1 VRPSRRTGHR
11 PVLASRGALTAES
24 FTMRDGERT
33 IRFGEG
39 SAAEAPDLL
48 RQAGFEPYTLLTT
61 ERAAGS
67 APLKPAARVD
77 VPPGLVDEISA
88 SLIPEAGERPLVALG
103 GGRVIDTAKAIGGV
117 TGAPVAA
124 IPTTLS
130 GAELTPFHRLPA
142 GVDGARMVRPSLV
155 IADPRLMASQPEL
168 ELWASAMN
176 ALAHGMEALYT
187 PLANP
192 VSEAAALR
200 GAEAI
205 HAEDVALGAV
215 LCGWASGMTG
225 FAVHHATCQSLV
237 RIAGTPH
244 AQTNAVMLPHFAGM
258 MSSRVPGVMGELARA
273 LGDPDGD
280 PYGAAGRASK
290 LSARS
295 GHMRLGT
302 LGVEEE
308 HLPRVAAAVMKH
320 PALGNTPDPPGEGE
334 LLALLR
340 DAL

>member
-1 VRPSRRTGHR
+1 
-11 PVLASRGALTAES
+11 LAAES

-48 RQAGFEPYTLLTT
+48 RQTGFERYALLTT
-61 ERAAGS
+61 ERAAASVALEGD
-67 APLKPAARVD
+67 ATQVVH
-77 VPPGLVDEISA
+77 VPPGRVDEISA
-88 SLIPEAGERPLVALG
+88 KLLPDLMQGPLVALG

-130 GAELTPFHRLPA
+130 GAELTSFHRTPT
-142 GVDGARMVRPSLV
+142 GVEGARMVRPVLV
-155 IADPRLMASQPEL
+155 IADPALMASQPGP

-192 VSEAAALR
+192 VAEQAALR
-200 GAEAI
+200 GAALI
-205 HAEDVALGAV
+205 ASDDLALGA
-215 LCGWASGMTG
+215 LMCGWAAGMTG
-225 FAVHHATCQSLV
+225 FAVHHATCQLLV
-237 RIAGTPH
+237 RTADSPH

-258 MSSRVPGVMGELARA
+258 MAGRVPGVMGEFARA
-273 LGDPDGD
+273 LGDPDGNPD
-280 PYGAAGRASK
+280 AAAGTVAK
-290 LSARS
+290 LSARC
-295 GHMRLGT
+295 GHTRLRT

-308 HLPRVAAAVMKH
+308 HLPRVAAAVMQH
-320 PALGNTPDPPGEGE
+320 PALNNTPEPPGEDE
-334 LLALLR
+334 LLELLR
-340 DAL
+340 NAL

>member
-1 VRPSRRTGHR
+1 
-11 PVLASRGALTAES
+11 LAAES

-48 RQAGFEPYTLLTT
+48 RQSGFEEYALLTT
-61 ERAAGS
+61 ERASAS
-67 APLKPAARVD
+67 APLEDGATQVVH
-77 VPPGLVDEISA
+77 VPQGRVDEISA
-88 SLIPEAGERPLVALG
+88 ALLPDVVQAPLVALG
-103 GGRVIDTAKAIGGV
+103 GGRVIDTAKAIAGV
-117 TGAPVAA
+117 AGAPVAA
-124 IPTTLS
+124 VPTTLS
-130 GAELTPFHRLPA
+130 GAELTPFHRTPA
-142 GVDGARMVRPSLV
+142 GVEGARMVRPSLV
-155 IADPRLMASQPEL
+155 VADPLLMTSQPATQL
-168 ELWASAMN
+168 AASAMN

-192 VSEAAALR
+192 VAELAALR
-200 GAEAI
+200 GAELIA
-205 HAEDVALGAV
+205 AGAVALGAF

-225 FAVHHATCQSLV
+225 FAVHHATCQLLV
-237 RIAGTPH
+237 RTAGTPH

-258 MSSRVPGVMGELARA
+258 MAGRVPGVMGEFARA
-273 LGDPDGD
+273 LGDPEGSPDA
-280 PYGAAGRASK
+280 AAGHAAK

-295 GHMRLGT
+295 GHTRLAT

-308 HLPRVAAAVMKH
+308 HLPPVAAGVMQH
-320 PALGNTPDPPGEGE
+320 PALGNTPDPPDEDE

>member
-1 VRPSRRTGHR
+1 
-11 PVLASRGALTAES
+11 LAAES

-48 RQAGFEPYTLLTT
+48 RQSGFQRYALLTT

-67 APLKPAARVD
+67 APLDGDATQVVH
-77 VPPGLVDEISA
+77 VPSGRVDEISA
-88 SLIPEAGERPLVALG
+88 ALLPDLMQGPLVALG
-103 GGRVIDTAKAIGGV
+103 GGRVIDTAKAIAGV

-124 IPTTLS
+124 VPTTLS
-130 GAELTPFHRLPA
+130 GAELTSFHRTPA
-142 GVDGARMVRPSLV
+142 GVEGARMVRPSLV
-155 IADPRLMASQPEL
+155 VADPLLTASQPAMERA
-168 ELWASAMN
+168 ASAMN

-192 VSEAAALR
+192 VAERAALH
-200 GAEAI
+200 GAELIA
-205 HAEDVALGAV
+205 AGDEALGAL

-225 FAVHHATCQSLV
+225 FAVHHATCQLLV
-237 RIAGTPH
+237 RTAGSPH

-258 MSSRVPGVMGELARA
+258 MAGRVPGAMGEFSHA

-280 PYGAAGRASK
+280 PDAAAGRTAK

-295 GHMRLGT
+295 GHTRLAT

-308 HLPRVAAAVMKH
+308 HLAPVATAVMQH
-320 PALGNTPDPPGEGE
+320 PALGNTPDPPDEDE

-340 DAL
+340 NAL